1 MSLKF
6 VRLGESLLENETD
19 GLSPSLF
26 GCNVAN
32 GVFEIFGII
41 SSPM

>member
-1 MSLKF
+1 MSFKI

-19 GLSPSLF
+19 GLSPTLF
-26 GCNVAN
+26 GCTVAI